1 VPIVRQGC
9 VAGVGCPVWIVLFS
23 AAMTDTTLEADARLF
38 GRYLVGA
45 TPGPEIV
52 ARYRDASR
60 TLWPAGPGPRD
71 AALLAFVRRHPWSL
85 GPLDAAAALLDPG
98 GQLRGRILVASAIL
112 ETTTAHADDFLP
124 RSVPVPSLLWRLVA
138 SGTVAVTQAVL
149 GAVLWPLAGRTPG

>member
-1 VPIVRQGC
+1 MAAALLPAR
-9 VAGVGCPVWIVLFS
+9 IVLSS
-23 AAMTDTTLEADARLF
+23 AGMMDTADATIEAEARLF
-38 GRYLVGA
+38 ARYLVGA
-45 TPGPEIV
+45 SPAPEIV

-98 GQLRGRILVASAIL
+98 GQLRGKILVASALL

-124 RSVPVPSLLWRLVA
+124 RTVSAPVLLWRLAA
-138 SGTVAVTQAVL
+138 SGTVAVAQAVV
-149 GAVLWPLAGRTPG
+149 GAALWPLAGRVRA